1 MAERTVAERVWLFG
15 FPLLIVVGAFVG
27 YRIVVNGIDTI
38 LASNDGEVI
47 DAQSDPASPRF
58 RLIVEPTETGAVA
71 FTDGSALISVA
82 VLLPA
87 GEVGGTWIVIP
98 PSAIGPTGATLAA
111 TFAESEGELFS
122 TVESMISVG
131 LTHTSVLSPEATAVL
146 VDPVAP
152 IEIVLADALATS
164 DAAVFGPGETAVAAR
179 DFSSVLGWLN
189 EGESAGNRLTRQ
201 QDLMTAWFDA
211 MQPGA
216 SGQVGEIE
224 PDEVRSLIESMA
236 AGPVVIEPPPI
247 SGTAPVSNGEG
258 FLIDEEALGSRVR
271 ILVPFALPAAT
282 VELPRALVLNGAS
295 NDLDLTTGAARR
307 VAAVGA
313 HVTAIGNAEN
323 FLQEQSVIS
332 YTAPAMAEVAAA
344 LADALGIERVELDAD
359 ASRAFD
365 VIVVIGKDW
374 SASQ

>member
-1 MAERTVAERVWLFG
+1 MAERTVTERFWLFG
-15 FPLLIVVGAFVG
+15 FPLLVIVGAFVG

-87 GEVGGTWIVIP
+87 GEAGGTWIVMP
-98 PSAIGPTGATLAA
+98 PDAIGPDGATLAA
-111 TFAESEGELFS
+111 TYSESERELFS
-122 TVESMISVG
+122 TVESMIGVG
-131 LTHTSVLSPEATAVL
+131 LTHTSVLNPDATAAL

-152 IEIVLADALATS
+152 IEIVLADPLSTS
-164 DAAVFGPGETAVAAR
+164 ETAVFGSGATTVAAR

-189 EGESAGNRLTRQ
+189 AGESTGNRLTRQ
-201 QDLMTAWFDA
+201 QDLITTWFDA

-216 SGQVGEIE
+216 SGQVGEVE
-224 PDEVRSLIESMA
+224 PAEVRSLIESLA
-236 AGPVVIEPPPI
+236 AGPVVVEPPPI
-247 SGTAPVSNGEG
+247 SGTAPVSTGEG
-258 FLIDEEALGSRVR
+258 FIIDEAALGARVR
-271 ILVPFALPAAT
+271 QLVPFALPAAT
-282 VELPRALVLNGAS
+282 VELPRALVLNGVS

-307 VAAVGA
+307 VAAAGA
-313 HVTAIGNAEN
+313 HVTAIGNADN
-323 FLQEQSVIS
+323 FLQEQSVILHS
-332 YTAPAMAEVAAA
+332 APTMAEAASV
-344 LADALGIERVELDAD
+344 LADALGVDRVDLDAN

-365 VIVVIGKDW
+365 VIVVIGQDW
-374 SASQ
+374 GASQ